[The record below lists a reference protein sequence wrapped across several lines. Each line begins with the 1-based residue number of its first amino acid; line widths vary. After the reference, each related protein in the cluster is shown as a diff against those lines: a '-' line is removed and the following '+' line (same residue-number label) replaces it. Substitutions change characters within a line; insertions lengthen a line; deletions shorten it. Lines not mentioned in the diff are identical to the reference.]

1 MVTAEKG
8 LKKRSIYVYLP
19 SIEMSNEWKKLAKK
33 AKLPISRFVIEHVE
47 NSLMQEEKQGY
58 PDRAKMI
65 KGLKE
70 KDGEIAKLWE
80 DNRLLKTL
88 AQKLDT
94 ELRRYRAQPILEE
107 EFQGVRTYDKE
118 LIDLLKKKGMIDSD
132 HILQELGVDPK
143 DTMLVKAVNRQLENL
158 QKYGLVEATS
168 RGWRWAG

>member
-8 LKKRSIYVYLP
+8 LKQRSIYVYLQ
-19 SIEMSNEWKKLAKK
+19 SIEMAGEWKRLAKK

-47 NSLMQEEKQGY
+47 NSLAQEEKQGY

-65 KGLKE
+65 KQLKE
-70 KDGEIAKLWE
+70 KDDEIAKLRE

-88 AQKLDT
+88 SQKLDV

-107 EFQGVRTYDKE
+107 NFQGVRTYDKE

-132 HILQELGVDPK
+132 HILQELGVNPK
-143 DTMLVKAVNRQLENL
+143 DAMLVKAINKQLENL
-158 QKYGLVEATS
+158 QKYGLVQPTS
-168 RGWRWAG
+168 RGWRWVG